1 MNAMSIYQNNTS
13 NILSNKVAGLLANAI
28 IKVQVS
34 CSTWLNQKFNGYS
47 TQEKKRLMISIG
59 LIASI
64 FLIAGSFSSFYSI
77 PRLSQNY
84 TSAYIGMPSELPKPA
99 ISVHQSTDSL
109 TKTK

>member
-1 MNAMSIYQNNTS
+1 MNISQNNTS
-13 NILSNKVAGLLANAI
+13 HILSNKVAGLLANAI
-28 IKVQVS
+28 IKVQVG

-47 TQEKKRLMISIG
+47 TRGKKRLLISIG

-64 FLIAGSFSSFYSI
+64 FLMADSFSSFYPI

-84 TSAYIGMPSELPKPA
+84 TSAHIGMPSELPKPA
-99 ISVHQSTDSL
+99 ISVLQLTDSL